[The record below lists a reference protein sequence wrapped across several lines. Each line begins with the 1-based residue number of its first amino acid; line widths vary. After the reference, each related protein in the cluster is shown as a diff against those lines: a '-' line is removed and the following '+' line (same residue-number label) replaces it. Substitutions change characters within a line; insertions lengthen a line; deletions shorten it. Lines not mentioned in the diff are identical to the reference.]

1 MATKKNQGFWAGS
14 SNVRNR
20 FKVFRIIIWIIL
32 LLISAIGVVMCTG
45 SMEDVVE
52 GHTNLKERL
61 QVNLQKQTQKQML
74 TTSIQA
80 KRDIHLQDL
89 TFL

>member
-52 GHTNLKERL
+52 GQGT
-61 QVNLQKQTQKQML
+61 V
-74 TTSIQA
+74 IGI
-80 KRDIHLQDL
+80 RDYEVKSLVTAIPRAWN
-89 TFL
+89 FSS